1 MGTTDH
7 AYQNASAWMDTIL
20 EYAKALDSET
30 WERLEELKEARRPFT
45 AGWNMPGYM
54 PDNEPNTFETF
65 ADALE
70 FIRAELDDVLDG
82 CAPDQSETDAIE
94 NFIREID
101 DQLVLGPELSTIV
114 GRYCYW
120 IQPSHQ
126 EGLDDDE
133 WAEYQD
139 LLKIESKYQDE
150 DHAREMAEESALSL
164 ELSGTWAPGETP
176 TADGFV
182 ILLSTGGP
190 ALRIVGELNRY
201 NEPDRAWLEYQDW
214 GTPWTEYH
222 GDNSDQDALLAFCSC
237 FYFGE

>member
-1 MGTTDH
+1 MPDNH
-7 AYQNASAWMDTIL
+7 AYTNTQAWMDTIL
-20 EYAKALDSET
+20 EYSRALDPET
-30 WERLEELKEARRPFT
+30 WERLDELETERRPFS

-54 PDNEPNTFETF
+54 PDNEPSTFETF
-65 ADALE
+65 DDALE

-82 CAPDQSETDAIE
+82 CAPDQKEVDAIE
-94 NFIREID
+94 NLIREID
-101 DQLVLGPELSTIV
+101 GRSILGPELSTIV

-126 EGLDDDE
+126 DGLDDDD
-133 WAEYQD
+133 WTEYQE
-139 LLKIESKYQDE
+139 LQALKEEYRDE
-150 DHAREMAEESALSL
+150 DHAREMAQESALSL
-164 ELSGTWAPGETP
+164 ELTGSWTPGETP

-190 ALRIVGELNRY
+190 ALRIVGELNQY
-201 NEPDRAWLEYQDW
+201 QEPDRAWLEYQDW

-222 GDNSDQDALLAFCSC
+222 GDNSDQDALLTFCSC